1 MQWPR
6 LCAQMLSTTD
16 SMTELNNI
24 KKSLKLTHA
33 KVDDLT
39 GLMHLFMRT
48 SILLMK

>member
-6 LCAQMLSTTD
+6 LCAQMLSTD

-48 SILLMK
+48 SILLLK